1 MKIHMAAVIIVLVL
15 FVFLA
20 GSCCVADEKTGS
32 PNGCVTEAKGP
43 IVSIEGPKGPVPAAI
58 HHVPT
63 ARVGKPA
70 PGFETSAY
78 INGGFK
84 NIKLSDYK
92 GKWLILCFY
101 PGDFTFV

>member
-1 MKIHMAAVIIVLVL
+1 MKIRVIAVFLAIML
-15 FVFLA
+15 FVFMA
-20 GSCCVADEKTGS
+20 AAYCVADEKAKS
-32 PNGCVTEAKGP
+32 PEGCVTEPKGP
-43 IVSIEGPKGPVPAAI
+43 IVSGEAPRGPAPAAI
-58 HHVPT
+58 HHVPA
-63 ARVGKPA
+63 ARVGKAA
-70 PGFETSAY
+70 PDFETSAY